1 MKREGSQVKTTTV
14 PQFADSD
21 LLFASEL
28 PQLSVEVRG
37 VLFDLDGTLL
47 DTEHLLLTSF
57 RYTMKTVLNEVIPDE
72 RLMAKVGQ
80 PLNTQMWDFTDD
92 AVVHEELCRTYR
104 EFNAQVH
111 DDLIRIFPGTV
122 EVLAELRH
130 QGYPLGIVTSKRHE
144 PALHGLAS
152 FGLQNSFD
160 FLIGSDDWPVH
171 KPDPGPVLHGCDL
184 LGLSSSECVYVG
196 DSPFDMLAG
205 NGAGCKTIAALWGM
219 FSESTLR
226 AECPDYVCATIE
238 ELPGLLKLA

>member
-1 MKREGSQVKTTTV
+1 MATASQAAK
-14 PQFADSD
+14 PAS
-21 LLFASEL
+21 LLVSERL
-28 PQLSVEVRG
+28 QLSTEVRG

-57 RYTMKTVLNEVIPDE
+57 RYTMKTVLKQVIPDE

-92 AVVHEELCRTYR
+92 AVVHEELCRIYR
-104 EFNAQVH
+104 EFNAKVH
-111 DDLIRIFPGTV
+111 DDLIQIFPGTV
-122 EVLAELRH
+122 EVLAELRRR
-130 QGYPLGIVTSKRHE
+130 GYPLGVVTSKRHE
-144 PALHGLAS
+144 PAVHGLAS
-152 FGLQNSFD
+152 FGLQDSFD
-160 FLIGSDDWPVH
+160 CLIGSDDWPVH

-205 NGAGCKTIAALWGM
+205 NGAGCKTVAALWGM

-226 AECPDYVCATIE
+226 AERPDYVCATIE
-238 ELPGLLKLA
+238 ELPGLFEHA